1 MADELLTWIHG
12 AIERLQDVRFPKTLA
27 GVQRLQVKF
36 KTYRTAEKPP
46 KFVDKGAF
54 ALVVCGLW
62 FVVCGLWFV
71 VCGLWFVVCG
81 LWFVFG
87 AQSARA
93 SLLFAQ
99 PPPTCQFPQRVSAG
113 DLEAHLFSIQ
123 TKLFSKAR
131 PVYHPPDGLLISDI
145 NGAWS
150 MLESVEHKREMALR
164 DQLIRLEKV
173 EQLARKFERKAE
185 LREAWIAENLEVIAS
200 DGPGDSLS
208 TVSAALKRRGAI
220 ATDVAA
226 HELRISG
233 LHAIGDELLRLDY
246 HGVSLIRKRKN
257 GVEAQWVE
265 LKAQL
270 DDHRANLE
278 RTQEL
283 FTIFKDME
291 RAE

>member
-1 MADELLTWIHG
+1 LVRKVRVRHCSSLNHR
-12 AIERLQDVRFPKTLA
+12 RLVNFLNA
-27 GVQRLQVKF
+27 
-36 KTYRTAEKPP
+36 
-46 KFVDKGAF
+46 
-54 ALVVCGLW
+54 
-62 FVVCGLWFV
+62 
-71 VCGLWFVVCG
+71 
-81 LWFVFG
+81 
-87 AQSARA
+87 
-93 SLLFAQ
+93 
-99 PPPTCQFPQRVSAG
+99 VSAG